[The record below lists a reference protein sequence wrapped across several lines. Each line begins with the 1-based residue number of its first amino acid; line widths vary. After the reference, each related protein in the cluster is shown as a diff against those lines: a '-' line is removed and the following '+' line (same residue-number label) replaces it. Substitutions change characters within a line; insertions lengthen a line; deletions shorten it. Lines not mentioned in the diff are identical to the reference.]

1 MTMPGLPTAAL
12 LALATL
18 LGACAQPAATA
29 DTAAPMTAADAHDV
43 QQQFFNAIARRCGE
57 AFGGR
62 LVSTDDADADMAGQA
77 MVMHISKCTADEIR
91 IPFHVGDNRSR
102 TWVLSRTAQGLRLKH
117 DHRHADGSEDA
128 ITQYGGD
135 TVNPGS
141 ATRQEFPADAQ
152 SITLFTANAM
162 QVSNGNV
169 WAVEVDDKRFAYELR
184 RQGRWF
190 RVEFDLTHA
199 LAPPPATWGA

>member
-18 LGACAQPAATA
+18 LAACARPAATA
-29 DTAAPMTAADAHDV
+29 DTAAPMAAAEAQDV
-43 QQQFFNAIARRCGE
+43 QRQFFDAIARRCGE

-62 LVSTDDADADMAGQA
+62 LVSTDAADADMARQS
-77 MVMHISKCTADEIR
+77 MVMHISRCTADEIR

-102 TWVLSRTAQGLRLKH
+102 TWVLTRTTQGLRLKH
-117 DHRHADGSEDA
+117 DHRHADGSADA

-135 TVNPGS
+135 SVNPGS

-152 SITLFTANAM
+152 SIALFTANAM

-169 WAVEVDDKRFAYELR
+169 WAVEVDDNRFAYELR

-190 RVEFDLTHA
+190 RVEFDLTQA
-199 LAPPPATWGA
+199 LAPPPAAWGA

>member
-18 LGACAQPAATA
+18 LAACAQPAATA
-29 DTAAPMTAADAHDV
+29 DTAVPMAAANAHDA
-43 QQQFFNAIARRCGE
+43 QQQFFDAIARRCGE

-62 LVSTDDADADMAGQA
+62 LVSTDAADADMAGQT
-77 MVMHISKCTADEIR
+77 MVMHISKCSADEIR
-91 IPFHVGDNRSR
+91 IPFHVGDDRSR
-102 TWVLSRTAQGLRLKH
+102 TWVLSRVAPGLRLKH

-128 ITQYGGD
+128 ITRYGGD
-135 TVNPGS
+135 TVKPGS

-152 SITLFTANAM
+152 SIALFTANAM

-169 WAVEVDDKRFAYELR
+169 WAVEVDDKRFAY
-184 RQGRWF
+184 
-190 RVEFDLTHA
+190 
-199 LAPPPATWGA
+199 